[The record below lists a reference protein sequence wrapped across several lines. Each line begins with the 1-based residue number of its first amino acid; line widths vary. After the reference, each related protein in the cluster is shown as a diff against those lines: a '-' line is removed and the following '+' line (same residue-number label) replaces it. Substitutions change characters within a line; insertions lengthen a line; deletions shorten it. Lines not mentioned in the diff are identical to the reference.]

1 VPPVPVEDG
10 NGEVMVTLE
19 KAVAELFLTI
29 TLYFAVA

>member
-1 VPPVPVEDG
+1 
-10 NGEVMVTLE
+10 MVTLE